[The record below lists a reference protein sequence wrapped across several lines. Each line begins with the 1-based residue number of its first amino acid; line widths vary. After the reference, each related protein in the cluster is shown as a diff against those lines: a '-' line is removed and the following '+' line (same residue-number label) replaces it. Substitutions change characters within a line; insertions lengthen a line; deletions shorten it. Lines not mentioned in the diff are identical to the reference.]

1 VDETRRTDWVGAAL
15 GAAVFLLGIALLLFT
30 FYQALLMFSLQ
41 PEDLISRKNT
51 DVTELGAAFGHIV
64 FRIGLLIVMSIVGS
78 MISGKGVRMYF
89 AARSGENAK
98 HEKS

>member
-1 VDETRRTDWVGAAL
+1 MDERRRTDWVGMML

-41 PEDLISRKNT
+41 PEDIISRKNT

-64 FRIGLLIVMSIVGS
+64 LRIGLLIVMSIVGS
-78 MISGKGVRMYF
+78 VISGKGVRMYF
-89 AARSGENAK
+89 AARMGSREN
-98 HEKS
+98 EKP